1 MIVSR
6 SGAMMA
12 ASGGLRSIMED
23 IALAIA
29 DRSQTPW
36 INLGIG
42 NPAAIPEVSAAW
54 REFLAGAVASSFDQA
69 VSRYGPSRGTP
80 ELVAAIEGYFR
91 RHYKWDIG
99 PRNIVV
105 VPGSQMLCFM
115 AAALFSGPAERCTA
129 RLVLPALPDYAGYHG
144 LSLAPGVLTGVLPE
158 VQMLDDRTFRYLLDS
173 PAVERVPHIGLLL
186 LSSPSNPAG
195 RRAEGYELARLAR
208 LAEERDIPLLIDN
221 AYGAPFPRIGAD
233 LLAPQW
239 HRHIINCFSLSK
251 AGLPGE
257 RIAFAIG
264 DERYLDPLVSFLTNA
279 AIHAPQLAQI
289 AVAAALESGGLDA
302 IVSSAITPFY
312 AERRRFAEAMLRSTL
327 PESVPWRLYDSDGG
341 MFSWVWIDA
350 GWFDD
355 LTFYQRMKSI
365 GVAIVPGRFFFSDLD
380 DGGPL
385 GPHSRQCFRI
395 SLTAAEADIAAGI
408 ERVSAALVQMQGE
421 ATRQSA
427 SLVTGT

>member
-6 SGAMMA
+6 AGAMMA

-23 IALAIA
+23 IALSMA
-29 DRSQTPW
+29 DRSETPW
-36 INLGIG
+36 LNLGIG
-42 NPAAIPEVSAAW
+42 NPAAIPEVAAAW

-80 ELVAAIEGYFR
+80 ELVAAIETYFR
-91 RHYKWDIG
+91 RRYNWDLG

-158 VQMLDDRTFRYLLDS
+158 IQLRGDRTFRYRLDF
-173 PAVERVPHIGLLL
+173 PAVERVSHIGLLL

-195 RRAEGYELARLAR
+195 RRADVDELARLAR

-221 AYGAPFPRIGAD
+221 AYGAPFPGIGTD

-239 HRHIINCFSLSK
+239 HRNIINCFSLSK

-264 DERYLDPLVSFLTNA
+264 DERYIDPLVSFLTNA
-279 AIHAPQLAQI
+279 ALHAPQLAQV
-289 AVAAALESGGLDA
+289 AVAEALDSGELDA

-312 AERRRFAEAMLRSTL
+312 AERRRFAEAMLRAAL
-327 PESVPWRLYDSDGG
+327 PESVPWRLHDSHGG

-350 GWFDD
+350 AWFDD
-355 LTFYQRMKSI
+355 LTFYQLMKSI

-380 DGGPL
+380 GGGPL
-385 GPHSRQCFRI
+385 GLHARQCFRI
-395 SLTAAEADIAAGI
+395 SLTAAAADIAAGI
-408 ERVSAALVQMQGE
+408 ERIATALVQMQGG
-421 ATRQSA
+421 ATRQAA
-427 SLVTGT
+427 SLVAGT